1 MHREWLA
8 SQLSLWFCIGGS
20 VSVFVVV
27 VVVCLLLLFLRYEV
41 VTGCWSESPDKRPS
55 FEDLSQAIN
64 SLLEGV
70 AGYMDFSAFSNESA
84 RAGASGYGVGSGCNH
99 LAGAFGEPDC
109 GQSD

>member
-1 MHREWLA
+1 M
-8 SQLSLWFCIGGS
+8 WFCIGGS

-27 VVVCLLLLFLRYEV
+27 VVVCCSLRYEV

-84 RAGASGYGVGSGCNH
+84 RAGTSGYDHLAGVGSGYN
-99 LAGAFGEPDC
+99 AGAFGEPDC
-109 GQSD
+109 GQSDKVELD